1 MTQQNV
7 YKICTLSVS
16 WQNRRR
22 GQWVDRKWRTGK
34 RRSKKEKNSRK
45 KYRTRKYRTTN
56 LRVSEGGK
64 WGAQSYKVKKVKADI
79 ALHGNPI
86 SELRGAI
93 KSTRSTQPSIPPRQV
108 NRVPACTAG
117 VRRGAFICNA
127 AVTEA

>member
-64 WGAQSYKVKKVKADI
+64 
-79 ALHGNPI
+79 
-86 SELRGAI
+86 
-93 KSTRSTQPSIPPRQV
+93 
-108 NRVPACTAG
+108 
-117 VRRGAFICNA
+117 
-127 AVTEA
+127 